1 MPMET
6 KSKQEQQLAYGG
18 VAQDYPLSNYDVRIL
33 NRSGGQKQ
41 KLESLKP
48 LCINKMQS
56 LA

>member
-18 VAQDYPLSNYDVRIL
+18 VAQDYPLSDYDVRML
-33 NRSGGQKQ
+33 NRSGGQR
-41 KLESLKP
+41 LNLISLKP
-48 LCINKMQS
+48 LFINKMQS